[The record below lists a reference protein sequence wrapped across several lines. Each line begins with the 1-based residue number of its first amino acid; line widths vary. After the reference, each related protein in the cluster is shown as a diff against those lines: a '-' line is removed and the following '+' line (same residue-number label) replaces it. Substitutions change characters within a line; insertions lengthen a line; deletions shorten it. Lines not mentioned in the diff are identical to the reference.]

1 MAKSMP
7 FDEFKWRIKEAIDT
21 SPDIAV
27 VSNLAQQSKT
37 GKSLAMSSLLPQV
50 TGTSDTGKRS
60 IKNPWL
66 DSSLQQDGANFGIT
80 VSQLVFDFGATM
92 FGLKAG
98 KARVKAAEEL
108 LMSKKSEQALKSINA
123 FIELERARD
132 QYNLASQNAKSRLE
146 LIRLV
151 RERFALGGGTKPD
164 VIRAESRYAE
174 ALSTVALASS
184 KVSAAEA
191 TYRELF
197 ASNPT
202 GVVVG
207 PDHEFVVEGLNKSAE
222 ELAGTYPGLLQ
233 LASLKDA
240 ASEESK
246 AVIAKTLP
254 SFNLVYSNTSQGHF
268 VANVNP
274 ASSSSLVLQMSVP
287 LYDGGAGNARKDD
300 ARLKA
305 KQSELEFEAAMRA
318 FEKILLQNQAE
329 VKNSEEILTS
339 RSVSVRSAIASM
351 RAVREQF
358 AFNKGTLLDLISVQ
372 DSLYQSGR
380 DMIDANADRHLARYR
395 LAHLTS
401 ELQKVF
407 LLSDMPMTV
416 KD

>member
-1 MAKSMP
+1 M
-7 FDEFKWRIKEAIDT
+7 
-21 SPDIAV
+21 
-27 VSNLAQQSKT
+27 L
-37 GKSLAMSSLLPQV
+37 
-50 TGTSDTGKRS
+50 
-60 IKNPWL
+60 
-66 DSSLQQDGANFGIT
+66 DGANFGIT

-191 TYRELF
+191 AYRELF

-207 PDHEFVVEGLNKSAE
+207 PDHEFVVEGLTKSAE

-233 LASLKDA
+233 LARLKDA

-318 FEKILLQNQAE
+318 FEKTLLQNQAE